1 MTTQNT
7 MPVYVRL
14 ILSLLDNHNFFL
26 FKEFCLEYNKDNHIN
41 WELEAEWEYDY
52 KDTFKQYLFNKFPYF
67 SHEMIQ
73 FYSEQQIS
81 FTLNQIQN
89 AQVLLEK
96 DQRQL
101 LIKVLIQQKSLN
113 KDLTV
118 FALNNFTLNEIIQ
131 CENTGIDFYTYD
143 LYPYLHVNGDKQK
156 FDYFIEKKKID
167 YHFSF
172 FKEFFNLY
180 QRHKDYGSKNYYK
193 KENIFDYPL
202 QIIIDKIIHY
212 NLFKNDCSKI
222 SYFLSFDE
230 LEQFIYE
237 TEHLHFSLI
246 DDNFTRHVA
255 RHNLYNPA
263 IISKQNLAKLIND
276 FNSHPIE
283 PFFQEA
289 IRNQPFEIAFDYI
302 EYLTTQPNDT
312 YSFYF
317 MYKNQR
323 IRIIKDFTQDQKDK
337 VLKQIM
343 NNFIP
348 KDEEKRN
355 INLNTESMQKF
366 IINMIKSPYFNQS
379 DFSEQILSMINK
391 YKLKDNNYD
400 DTHLIYELYQLY
412 CSRFS
417 TLNHTEQ
424 NIIQNLVC
432 TRRIGDSVQV
442 IENII
447 QKNKNQPNNINKE
460 ISFVKNFCK
469 ISLPAIY
476 HHLFGENNQT
486 LSLISA
492 PECKTLFENF
502 IILSDTTIINNED
515 NVTVKKRL

>member
-1 MTTQNT
+1 MTTQNI
-7 MPVYVRL
+7 MPVYIRL
-14 ILSLLDNHNFFL
+14 ILSLLDNHNFLL
-26 FKEFCLEYNKDNHIN
+26 FKEFCFEYNKDNHIN
-41 WELEAEWEYDY
+41 WELEAEWEYDN

-96 DQRQL
+96 NQRQL
-101 LIKVLIQQKSLN
+101 LIKVLTQQKSLN

-118 FALNNFTLNEIIQ
+118 FALNNFTLDEIIQ

-143 LYPYLHVNGDKQK
+143 LYPYLHVNGNKEK
-156 FDYFIEKKKID
+156 FDYFIEKNKID
-167 YHFSF
+167 YNFCF
-172 FKEFFNLY
+172 FNAFFNLY
-180 QRHKDYGSKNYYK
+180 QQYKDYGSKRYYE

-212 NLFKNDCSKI
+212 SLFKNDCSKI
-222 SYFLSFDE
+222 SYFSSFDE

-237 TEHLHFSLI
+237 TQNLHFSLTH
-246 DDNFTRHVA
+246 DNLIEHVA

-263 IISKQNLAKLIND
+263 IISKQKLTKLIND
-276 FNSHPIE
+276 FNTHPIE
-283 PFFQEA
+283 PFFLEA
-289 IRNQPFEIAFDYI
+289 IRNQPFEIVFDYI

-312 YSFYF
+312 YAFYF
-317 MYKNQR
+317 MYKNR
-323 IRIIKDFTQDQKDK
+323 NIRIIKDFTQEQKDK

-355 INLNTESMQKF
+355 TGLSTELMQKF

-400 DTHLIYELYQLY
+400 DTHLIYELYQFHN
-412 CSRFS
+412 SRFS

-432 TRRIGDSVQV
+432 TRHIGDSAQV

-447 QKNKNQPNNINKE
+447 KKNKNQPDNMNKE
-460 ISFVKNFCK
+460 LSFVKKFCK

-476 HHLFGENNQT
+476 RHLFGNNNQT
-486 LSLISA
+486 LSLISD

-502 IILSDTTIINNED
+502 IISSDTALINNDD